1 MSGCKVMG
9 DLGNPNSLI
18 RQHRLLAVA
27 YSGGADST
35 ALLLDTHQQYPNQT
49 IAFHIHHGL
58 QAAAD
63 GFVTHCQVFCD
74 ARQIPLFVAYVD
86 AKHASG
92 ESPEDAARGA
102 RYKALI
108 DLAKSHGVV
117 ESGGRIL
124 LGQHADD
131 QVETLLLA
139 LSRGAGL
146 GGLSAMPAS
155 FVRGGVQFERPMLH
169 RSAAQIRA
177 SLKQSGTAF
186 IEDPTNVD
194 KAYTRNKI
202 RLDVLPALQAAFPE
216 YAVTFSRAISHIAE
230 ANDLLSNLAGIDL
243 AQVGIPPRI
252 KNLQLL
258 ATNRLANAV
267 RFWLKS
273 SHGVI
278 PSTAQLDEL
287 LKQVAACQTRGHQIK
302 LKVATGF
309 VIRSDAQRGEVL
321 NFEASLQS

>member
-1 MSGCKVMG
+1 MG
-9 DLGNPNSLI
+9 DLGSLKSGFAW
-18 RQHRLLAVA
+18 QPLLAVA

-35 ALLLDTHQQYPNQT
+35 ALLIETQQQFPEHT
-49 IAFHIHHGL
+49 IAFHVHHGL

-63 GFVTHCQVFCD
+63 GFVTHCQSFCD
-74 ARQIPLFVAYVD
+74 AQQIPLFVAYVD

-117 ESGGRIL
+117 ESGGRVL

-146 GGLSAMPAS
+146 GGLSAMPSS
-155 FVRGGVQFERPMLH
+155 FERGGVQFERPMLN
-169 RSAAQIRA
+169 RSAAEIRA
-177 SLKQSGTAF
+177 SLKQSGTVF
-186 IEDPTNVD
+186 IEDPTNTD

-202 RLDVLPALQAAFPE
+202 RLDVLPALQASFPE
-216 YAVTFSRAISHIAE
+216 YAATFSRSISHIAE
-230 ANDLLSNLAGIDL
+230 ANDLLACLAGIDL
-243 AQVGIPPRI
+243 AQVDIPPRI
-252 KNLQLL
+252 KDLQLL
-258 ATNRLANAV
+258 AANRQANAI

-273 SHGVI
+273 EHGVI

-287 LKQVAACQTRGHQIK
+287 LKQVAACQTRGHQIRI
-302 LKVATGF
+302 KVGSGF
-309 VIRSDAQRGEVL
+309 VIRSDGQRGDAL
-321 NFEASLQS
+321 NYHG

>member
-1 MSGCKVMG
+1 
-9 DLGNPNSLI
+9 
-18 RQHRLLAVA
+18 VA

-35 ALLLDTHQQYPNQT
+35 ALLIETHQQFPHHT

-58 QAAAD
+58 QTAAD
-63 GFVTHCQVFCD
+63 GFVTHCQAFCD

-117 ESGGRIL
+117 ESGGRVL

-155 FVRGGVQFERPMLH
+155 FERGSVQFQRPMLQ
-169 RSAAQIRA
+169 RRAAEIRA
-177 SLKQSGTAF
+177 SLNQSGTAF
-186 IEDPTNVD
+186 IEDPTNTD
-194 KAYTRNKI
+194 KAFTRNKI
-202 RLDVLPALQAAFPE
+202 RLDVLPTLQAAFPE
-216 YAVTFSRAISHIAE
+216 YAATFSRSISHIAE
-230 ANDLLSNLAGIDL
+230 ANDLLASLAGIDL
-243 AQVGIPPRI
+243 ERVGVPPRI
-252 KNLQLL
+252 KDLQLL
-258 ATNRLANAV
+258 AANRQANSL

-273 SHGVI
+273 VHGVI

-287 LKQVAACQTRGHQIK
+287 LKQVAACQTRGHQIR
-302 LKVATGF
+302 LKIASGF
-309 VIRSDAQRGEVL
+309 VIRSDAQRGDLL
-321 NFEASLQS
+321 NFEASLQSKA